1 MKVSTKTII
10 LWVVLLI
17 LVPTAVL
24 ILVPSPCAK
33 IVDLVQPLNGSED
46 LAYEPELFYVTKYGL
61 IAAISA
67 LFGLLMTM
75 LLQDRQTTCADRLSA
90 AAWGSV
96 GALLGARLL
105 YMATRYSY
113 IMVDLG
119 GTDFLWQFWQGGY
132 TLYGGLLGGM
142 AAIAIYARVR
152 GEKIMPLLDAVTPG
166 GLLTLCGL
174 RVAESVTGQGFS
186 KLMDDIG
193 LMFLPFQTEDETLL
207 VWAYEA
213 IAALIALAVV
223 LYMRRKNQPSGRTME
238 AGLSIVSAVQIL
250 LDSWRADELIRF
262 GFVRLNMLAAALTL
276 LAVLTCRIVRC
287 IRRDGKKQ
295 EVRCIIRGA
304 LLLLGA
310 GACIAVEFALDK
322 SAVNNGILYIVMMA
336 AVAVMLAVV
345 LMDDGRT
352 CEKEERN

>member
-1 MKVSTKTII
+1 MKISTKTIV
-10 LWVVLLI
+10 LWVLLLI
-17 LVPTAVL
+17 LVPAAVL
-24 ILVPSPCAK
+24 LLVPSPCAK
-33 IVDLVQPLNGSED
+33 AVDLVQPLNGSEE
-46 LAYEPELFYVTKYGL
+46 LAYEPELFYLTKYGL

-67 LFGLLMTM
+67 LLGLLMTM
-75 LLQDRQTTCADRLSA
+75 ALPDRRTKCADRLPA

-119 GTDFLWQFWQGGY
+119 GADFMWKFWQGGY

-142 AAIAIYARVR
+142 AAIAIYAYVR
-152 GEKIMPLLDAVTPG
+152 GKKIMPLLDAVTPG

-174 RVAESVTGQGFS
+174 RMAESATGQGFS

-193 LMFLPFQTEDETLL
+193 LMFLPFQTEEETVL

-213 IAALIALAVV
+213 IAALVALIVV
-223 LYMRRKNQPSGRTME
+223 MLMRRKDQPSGRTME
-238 AGLSIVSAVQIL
+238 VGLSIVSAMQIL

-295 EVRCIIRGA
+295 KARCIVRGA

-310 GACIAVEFALDK
+310 GVCIVVEFALDK
-322 SAVNNGILYIVMMA
+322 SAVNNGILYGIMMA